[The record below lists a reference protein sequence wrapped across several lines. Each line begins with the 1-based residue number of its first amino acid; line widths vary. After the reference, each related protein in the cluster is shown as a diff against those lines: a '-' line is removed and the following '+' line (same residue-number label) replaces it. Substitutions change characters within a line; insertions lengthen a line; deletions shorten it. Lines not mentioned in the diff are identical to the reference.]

1 MMKKQSGLTLISWA
15 LIISLAGVQLV
26 FAMRIIPVYIDFATV
41 KSIMNDVEKKPE
53 FHSKP
58 PREILTYLRKTLSI
72 NNIYDL
78 QQQKNAFKFKKTT
91 SGLELHLRYEDRGP
105 IVGNLDF
112 VASFE
117 YQILIPRNKRYN

>member
-1 MMKKQSGLTLISWA
+1 MMKKQSGLTLISWVI
-15 LIISLAGVQLV
+15 IISLAGIQLV
-26 FAMRIIPVYIDFATV
+26 FAMRIIPVYMDFATV
-41 KSIMNDVEKKPE
+41 KSIMNDIEKKPE

-58 PREILTYLRKTLSI
+58 PRELLTYLRKTLSI

-78 QQQKNAFKFKKTT
+78 QQQKDAFKFKKTT
-91 SGLELHLRYEDRGP
+91 TGLELHLHYEDRGP

-117 YQILIPRNKRYN
+117 YQILIPRSKRFN